1 MHFNNDLVHF
11 SLDNGIGL
19 EYWRCPIQFDHNGG
33 SFQTIHLQM
42 DVQQVSSL
50 SSISLVK
57 FMDVFKKIH
66 HLSPII
72 SNPQKK
78 TSENDRFK
86 KKLRI
91 EIYISLASY

>member
-1 MHFNNDLVHF
+1 MIWFIF
-11 SLDNGIGL
+11 DNGIGL

-57 FMDVFKKIH
+57 FMDVYKKNTPFIA
-66 HLSPII
+66 
-72 SNPQKK
+72 NYK
-78 TSENDRFK
+78 
-86 KKLRI
+86 
-91 EIYISLASY
+91 